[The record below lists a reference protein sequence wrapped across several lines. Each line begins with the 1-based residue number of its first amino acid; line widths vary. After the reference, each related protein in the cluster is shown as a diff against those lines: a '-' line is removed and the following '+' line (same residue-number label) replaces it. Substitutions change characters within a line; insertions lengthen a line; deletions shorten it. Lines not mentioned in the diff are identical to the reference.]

1 MLASGLYLPGT
12 KPVMN
17 WILLY
22 AQNAWRRYQKNQLIA
37 LDVTPYHSQTLAKL
51 LKPTMKYLDPK
62 SLVVG
67 FLTAVL
73 VTVTMGNAL
82 ADKPVG
88 KYQIAYHGKEEK
100 MYIVDTT
107 NGTLRRGAR

>member
-1 MLASGLYLPGT
+1 M
-12 KPVMN
+12 KD
-17 WILLY
+17 
-22 AQNAWRRYQKNQLIA
+22 
-37 LDVTPYHSQTLAKL
+37 LDI
-51 LKPTMKYLDPK
+51 K
-62 SLVVG
+62 SLIIG

-73 VTVTMGNAL
+73 VSVAMGNAL

-88 KYQIAYHGKEEK
+88 KYQIAYHGKEGK